1 MGVDN
6 INTLKTTFLLT
17 VMTLFFLAI
26 GQYLG
31 GARGM
36 KFAFIFA
43 LIMNIGS
50 YWFSDKIILKMYKAK
65 EISQEDFPQI
75 KKAFTDLCVKAQI
88 QEPKLFIYSAD
99 EPNAFATGRNHEN
112 SVVALSSG
120 LISILSLEEIEG
132 VMAHELAHIENKDI
146 LIGSIAAT
154 FAGAISMIASMI
166 KWGLIFGAFRGN
178 RNSGN
183 VFGNLLIAILA
194 PLIALIIQMAISRT
208 REFKADSTAAQ
219 ITDQPKYLAS
229 ALTKIQEFHLNSK
242 KSIQTNKE
250 LQTATSHM
258 FIISPIAGGVGKL
271 FSSHPPTE
279 DRVKRLLDMES
290 S

>member
-1 MGVDN
+1 M
-6 INTLKTTFLLT
+6 NTLKTTFLLT
-17 VMTLFFLAI
+17 VMTLFFIAI

-31 GARGM
+31 GAGGM
-36 KFAFIFA
+36 KIAFIFA
-43 LIMNIGS
+43 LFMNIGS

-65 EISQEDFPQI
+65 EINPAEFPEI
-75 KKAFTDLCVKAQI
+75 KQAFSDLCKSAKI
-88 QEPKLFIYSAD
+88 IEPKLFIYSAQ
-99 EPNAFATGRNHEN
+99 EPNAFATGRNQDN
-112 SVVALSSG
+112 SVVALSTG
-120 LISILSLEEIEG
+120 LISMLSLDEIEG
-132 VMAHELAHIENKDI
+132 VMAHELAHIENRDI

-178 RNSGN
+178 RNSGS

-208 REFKADSTAAQ
+208 REYKADSTAAQ
-219 ITDQPKYLAS
+219 ITNKPKFLAN
-229 ALTKIQEFHLNSK
+229 ALSKIQEFHLSSK
-242 KSIQTNKE
+242 KAIDTNKE

-279 DRVKRLLDMES
+279 ERIKRLLDMES
-290 S
+290 

>member
-1 MGVDN
+1 
-6 INTLKTTFLLT
+6 
-17 VMTLFFLAI
+17 MTLFFIAI

-31 GARGM
+31 GASGM
-36 KFAFIFA
+36 KIAFFFA
-43 LIMNIGS
+43 LVMNIGS

-65 EISQEDFPQI
+65 EIDSSKFSEIKQTFSNLC
-75 KKAFTDLCVKAQI
+75 KKANIV
-88 QEPKLFIYSAD
+88 EPKLFIYNAD
-99 EPNAFATGRNHEN
+99 EPNAFATGRNQSN

-120 LISILSLEEIEG
+120 LIHILDLEEIEG
-132 VMAHELAHIENKDI
+132 VMAHELAHIENRDI

-178 RNSGN
+178 RNSGGLI
-183 VFGNLLIAILA
+183 GNLLIAILA

-208 REFKADSTAAQ
+208 REYKADSTAAQ
-219 ITDQPKYLAS
+219 ITDKPKFLAS
-229 ALTKIQEFHLNSK
+229 ALTKIQKYHLDFRQQKES
-242 KSIQTNKE
+242 NKE

-258 FIISPIAGGVGKL
+258 FIISPISGGVGRL

-279 DRVKRLLDMES
+279 ERVKRLLNM
-290 S
+290 

>member
-1 MGVDN
+1 M
-6 INTLKTTFLLT
+6 NTLKTTFLLT
-17 VMTLFFLAI
+17 VMTLFFIAI

-31 GARGM
+31 GASGM
-36 KFAFIFA
+36 KIAFIFA
-43 LIMNIGS
+43 LVMNIGS

-65 EISQEDFPQI
+65 EIDSSEFSEIKQTFSNLC
-75 KKAFTDLCVKAQI
+75 KKANIV
-88 QEPKLFIYSAD
+88 EPKLFIYNAD
-99 EPNAFATGRNHEN
+99 EPNAFATGRNQSN

-120 LISILSLEEIEG
+120 LIHILDLEEIEG
-132 VMAHELAHIENKDI
+132 VMAHELAHIENRDI

-178 RNSGN
+178 RNSGGLI
-183 VFGNLLIAILA
+183 GNLLIAILA

-208 REFKADSTAAQ
+208 REYKADSTAAQ
-219 ITDQPKYLAS
+219 ITDKPKFLAS
-229 ALTKIQEFHLNSK
+229 ALTKIQKYHLDFRQQKES
-242 KSIQTNKE
+242 NKE

-258 FIISPIAGGVGKL
+258 FIISPISGGVGKL

-279 DRVKRLLDMES
+279 ERVKRLLDM
-290 S
+290 

>member
-1 MGVDN
+1 MEADD

-17 VMTLFFLAI
+17 IMTLFLISI

-31 GARGM
+31 GSSGM
-36 KFAFIFA
+36 KLAFVFA
-43 LIMNIGS
+43 LVMNIGS

-65 EISQEDFPQI
+65 EINDSDFPKI
-75 KKAFTDLCVKAQI
+75 KSIFSNLCEKADI
-88 QEPKLFIYSAD
+88 IEPKLFIYSAD
-99 EPNAFATGRNHEN
+99 EPNAFATGRNQSN

-120 LISILSLEEIEG
+120 LIEILNHDEIEG
-132 VMAHELAHIENKDI
+132 VMAHELAHIENRDI

-178 RNSGN
+178 RNSGSLI
-183 VFGNLLIAILA
+183 GNLLIAILA

-219 ITDQPKYLAS
+219 ITNKPKFLAN
-229 ALTKIQEFHLNSK
+229 ALIKIQNFHHNSK
-242 KSIQTNKE
+242 PQKEVNKE

-258 FIISPIAGGVGKL
+258 FIISPISGGIGKL
-271 FSSHPPTE
+271 FSSHPSTDE
-279 DRVKRLLDMES
+279 RVKRLSEIKL
-290 S
+290 

>member
-31 GARGM
+31 GASGM

-219 ITDQPKYLAS
+219 ITDQ
-229 ALTKIQEFHLNSK
+229 T
-242 KSIQTNKE
+242 
-250 LQTATSHM
+250 
-258 FIISPIAGGVGKL
+258 
-271 FSSHPPTE
+271 
-279 DRVKRLLDMES
+279 
-290 S
+290 

>member
-1 MGVDN
+1 
-6 INTLKTTFLLT
+6 
-17 VMTLFFLAI
+17 MTLFFIAI

-31 GARGM
+31 GAGGM
-36 KFAFIFA
+36 KIAFIFA
-43 LIMNIGS
+43 LVMNVGS

-65 EISQEDFPQI
+65 EINPDEFPEI
-75 KKAFTDLCVKAQI
+75 KSTFSTLCSNAKI
-88 QEPKLFIYSAD
+88 IEPKLFIYSSP
-99 EPNAFATGRNHEN
+99 EPNAFATGRNQEN
-112 SVVALSSG
+112 SVVALSTG
-120 LISILSLEEIEG
+120 LISLLKIEEIEG
-132 VMAHELAHIENKDI
+132 VMAHELAHIENRDI

-178 RNSGN
+178 RSSGN

-219 ITDQPKYLAS
+219 ITSKPKFLAS
-229 ALTKIQEFHLNSK
+229 ALNKIQEFHLNSK
-242 KSIQTNKE
+242 KVTYENKE

-258 FIISPIAGGVGKL
+258 FIISPIVGGVGKL
-271 FSSHPPTE
+271 FSSHPATE
-279 DRVKRLLDMES
+279 ERVKRLNNMEFS
-290 S
+290 

>member
-31 GARGM
+31 GASGM

-132 VMAHELAHIENKDI
+132 VMAHEMAHVKNRDTLVMCVAATIAGFISKDKAI
-146 LIGSIAAT
+146 LTNFGLQIPLFLIG
-154 FAGAISMIASMI
+154 FYQ
-166 KWGLIFGAFRGN
+166 
-178 RNSGN
+178 
-183 VFGNLLIAILA
+183 IL
-194 PLIALIIQMAISRT
+194 
-208 REFKADSTAAQ
+208 F
-219 ITDQPKYLAS
+219 
-229 ALTKIQEFHLNSK
+229 
-242 KSIQTNKE
+242 
-250 LQTATSHM
+250 
-258 FIISPIAGGVGKL
+258 
-271 FSSHPPTE
+271 
-279 DRVKRLLDMES
+279 
-290 S
+290 

>member
-1 MGVDN
+1 M
-6 INTLKTTFLLT
+6 NTLKTTFLLT
-17 VMTLFFLAI
+17 VMTLFFISI

-31 GARGM
+31 GAGGM
-36 KFAFIFA
+36 KIAFIFA

-65 EISQEDFPQI
+65 EINPEEFPEI
-75 KKAFTDLCVKAQI
+75 KQTFSDLCKNAKVI
-88 QEPKLFIYSAD
+88 EPKLFIYSAQ
-99 EPNAFATGRNHEN
+99 EPNAFATGRNQEN
-112 SVVALSSG
+112 SVVALSTG
-120 LISILSLEEIEG
+120 LISILSLDEIEG
-132 VMAHELAHIENKDI
+132 VMAHELAHIENRDI

-178 RNSGN
+178 RNSGS

-208 REFKADSTAAQ
+208 REYKADSTAAQ
-219 ITDQPKYLAS
+219 ITNKPKFLAS
-229 ALTKIQEFHLNSK
+229 ALSKIQEFHLKSK
-242 KSIQTNKE
+242 KGIDTNKE

-279 DRVKRLLDMES
+279 ERIKRLLNMES
-290 S
+290 

>member
-1 MGVDN
+1 MEADD

-17 VMTLFFLAI
+17 IMTLFFISI

-31 GARGM
+31 GSSGM
-36 KFAFIFA
+36 KLAFVFA
-43 LIMNIGS
+43 LVMNIGS

-65 EISQEDFPQI
+65 EINDSDFPKI
-75 KKAFTDLCVKAQI
+75 KSIFSNLCEKADI
-88 QEPKLFIYSAD
+88 IEPKLFIYSAD
-99 EPNAFATGRNHEN
+99 EPNAFATGRNQSN

-120 LISILSLEEIEG
+120 LIEILNHDEIEG
-132 VMAHELAHIENKDI
+132 VMAHELAHIENRDI

-178 RNSGN
+178 RNSGSLI
-183 VFGNLLIAILA
+183 GNILIAILA

-208 REFKADSTAAQ
+208 REYKADSTAAQ
-219 ITDQPKYLAS
+219 ITDKPKFLAS
-229 ALTKIQEFHLNSK
+229 ALTKIQKYHLDFRQQKES
-242 KSIQTNKE
+242 NKE

-258 FIISPIAGGVGKL
+258 FIISPISGGVGRL

-279 DRVKRLLDMES
+279 ERVKRLLNM
-290 S
+290 